1 MSGPSWMTWCGSR
14 VSPLALGGESIFGI
28 ACDLGCGGW
37 TVLLDA
43 LTLAIARDAPIGVV
57 IAAWSGKLSRMY
69 HWDVEHDVFTRG
81 QFVKARA
88 SVLAI
93 SPDGKYVAYY
103 AEAHHRRFEA
113 YVAVSHVPYFTA
125 HALFMQH
132 HLSWRAAHFAS
143 HKKLRLL
150 AADDYN
156 PIVARYDDVVERIDP
171 GCPFKII
178 RYGWTELR
186 KRGIYIEHHNR
197 SCAEDQA
204 RERQVMREGSELVA
218 VNRNGLVHTI
228 ASFPKEKFEEVAP
241 PDWARTW

>member
-1 MSGPSWMTWCGSR
+1 M
-14 VSPLALGGESIFGI
+14 
-28 ACDLGCGGW
+28 
-37 TVLLDA
+37 DA
-43 LTLAIARDAPIGVV
+43 LTLAIARNAPIGVV

-69 HWDVEHDVFTRG
+69 EWDVERDVFTPG
-81 QFVKARA
+81 QFVKGRA

-150 AADDYN
+150 AADYN

-178 RYGWTELR
+178 RYGWTELH
-186 KRGIYIEHHNR
+186 KRGITIEHHNR
-197 SCAEDQA
+197 SCVEDDA
-204 RERQVMREGSELVA
+204 RERQVARQGSELVE
-218 VNRNGLVHTI
+218 VMRNGQSRTI
-228 ASFPKEKFEEVAP
+228 VAFPKEKFEEIVAP
-241 PDWARTW
+241 EWAQTW